1 MMLGLL
7 VHVLAGNFHGKVPK
21 EGLKCNV
28 DSVSKLGKNYY
39 SQIFL
44 EEWKYKIK
52 EKETKALV
60 KDDLKSSFD
69 NDFTK
74 KILKKTLNNL

>member
-1 MMLGLL
+1 M
-7 VHVLAGNFHGKVPK
+7 
-21 EGLKCNV
+21 CNV
-28 DSVSKLGKNYY
+28 DSVSKLGKTYY

-44 EEWKYKIK
+44 EEWKYKVK
-52 EKETKALV
+52 DKETKALV
-60 KDDLKSSFD
+60 KDDLESSFD